1 MKEKSAVE
9 EFLSAHGWLSFT
21 SPEFRAAVLARI
33 DLREIGKGEAVYRAG
48 DPPGGLWALIEGA
61 IEIESAP
68 HGIAP
73 HLMHFAV
80 PGIWFGEAPLIAG
93 VTRLVSVNT
102 CRPSTLAT
110 LSLPACREIL
120 EADPGG
126 WRWIALLSLMTSDL
140 AGGVVA
146 DLMLRDPVKRTAAL
160 LLRLAGVRS
169 KAFPATRPAPIYLS
183 QEKIGSL
190 VNLSRNS
197 IIPVLHEFAQSG
209 LIEIG
214 YGEIRVSNIA
224 GLSDRISRDS

>member
-1 MKEKSAVE
+1 VKEKIDVE
-9 EFLSAHGWLSFT
+9 GFLSAHGWLSFT
-21 SPEFRAAVLARI
+21 SAEFRAAVLARI
-33 DLREIGKGEAVYRAG
+33 ELHSFDKGEPVYRAG
-48 DPPGGLWALIEGA
+48 DAPGGLWALVEGA

-68 HGIAP
+68 LGIAP

-93 VTRLVSVNT
+93 VNRLVSVIAS
-102 CRPSTLAT
+102 RPSRLVTLPLA
-110 LSLPACREIL
+110 ACRDIL
-120 EADPGG
+120 EGDPGA

-169 KAFPATRPAPIYLS
+169 KAFPSARAAPIYLS
-183 QEKIGSL
+183 QEKLGGL

-197 IIPVLHEFAQSG
+197 VIPVLHEFVQG
-209 LIEIG
+209 RLVEIG
-214 YGEIRVSNIA
+214 YGEIRVTDVA
-224 GLSDRISRDS
+224 GLAAVISRD